1 MPNPCP
7 HDVGALRDRV
17 AVAEARLEDQRA
29 RHDRL
34 EGRLDAMQRK
44 QDEHHAEVMEAIHGL
59 RQQAATDEG
68 AREER
73 CRLWRRGAII
83 AGIASALVALGWVG
97 QADASPAVASVGA
110 QKELKINKLEVAG

>member
-1 MPNPCP
+1 MPDPCP

-34 EGRLDAMQRK
+34 ESRLDEMQRK
-44 QDEHHAEVMEAIHGL
+44 QDEHHAEVMAAIQGL

-68 AREER
+68 ARDER
-73 CRLWRRGAII
+73 SRLWRRGAII
-83 AGIASALVALGWVG
+83 AGIASALVALGYVG
-97 QADASPAVASVGA
+97 QADANTPLANVGA
-110 QKELKINKLEVAG
+110 QKELKINELEVAE

>member
-1 MPNPCP
+1 MSDPCP

-17 AVAEARLEDQRA
+17 AVAEARLEDHRA

-44 QDEHHAEVMEAIHGL
+44 QDEHHAEVMEAIQGL

-73 CRLWRRGAII
+73 SRLWRRGAII
-83 AGIASALVALGWVG
+83 AGIASALVALGWLG
-97 QADASPAVASVGA
+97 QADASPTVASAGA